1 MYEFVKTLVHLVYV
15 DEVWLYGSRARRDN
29 SSCSDIDSAIVCPT
43 ATDEEWRLIL
53 DVLAKVDLL
62 LKIDCVRFD

>member
-43 ATDEEWRLIL
+43 ATDEE
-53 DVLAKVDLL
+53 
-62 LKIDCVRFD
+62 